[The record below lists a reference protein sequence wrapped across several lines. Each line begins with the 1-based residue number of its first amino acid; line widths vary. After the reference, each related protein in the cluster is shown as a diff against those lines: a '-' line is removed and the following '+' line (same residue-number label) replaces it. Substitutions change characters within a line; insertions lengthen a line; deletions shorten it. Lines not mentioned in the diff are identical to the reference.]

1 MDAVLFPLIVG
12 AVLSAILLAYY
23 FEHMD
28 EDDF

>member
-1 MDAVLFPLIVG
+1 MDAALLILIVG

-23 FEHMD
+23 FEHLD